1 MDAKLPMDTFETVM
15 ELATEGCKAI
25 ATYIREVNS
34 FFLLVSPIYTWL
46 SLLNSIF
53 CCTGAVGEHETAGV
67 SAWLVE
73 HWLEF

>member
-25 ATYIREVNS
+25 ATYIREVTS
-34 FFLLVSPIYTWL
+34 FFLLFTPVYSWL

-53 CCTGAVGEHETAGV
+53 LLQV
-67 SAWLVE
+67 L
-73 HWLEF
+73 LENTKQLECQRG

>member
-25 ATYIREVNS
+25 ATYIREVKS
-34 FFLLVSPIYTWL
+34 FFLLFSPVYSWL

-53 CCTGAVGEHETAGV
+53 LLQV
-67 SAWLVE
+67 L
-73 HWLEF
+73 LENTKQLECQRG

>member
-25 ATYIREVNS
+25 ATYIREVES
-34 FFLLVSPIYTWL
+34 FFLLFSPVYSWL

-53 CCTGAVGEHETAGV
+53 LLQV
-67 SAWLVE
+67 L
-73 HWLEF
+73 LENTKQLECQRG